1 MMKNMRSEDLRDYQ
15 LTVVGSILSSF
26 AQGNKRVVMC
36 LPTGG
41 GKTRIFTYMVKR
53 HLDKGGRVL
62 VITDRVELLKQAGG
76 SFDSFGINPEM
87 ITAGS
92 SPDLTL
98 PCHVA
103 MIETLSRRAED
114 YATFIASRSMVI
126 LDECHKAAF
135 DKIFPYFG
143 KDTFVIGATATPYRT
158 GKQPSLDQFYTD
170 IIQVIDT
177 PELIKKGFLSDAET
191 YGLPIDL
198 TGIKKVA
205 GEYDPKAMA
214 NRYEERKVY
223 EGVIENYNRICPN
236 TKTLAFASN
245 IESCKSL
252 CDKMLQ
258 SGLNARHLD
267 SNMTDY
273 DRREILDW
281 FKTVKDGILCSV
293 GILTTGFD
301 QPDVETII
309 LYRAT
314 TSLPLFLQMV
324 GRGSRTTKTKGK
336 FTILDFGNNVKTHDF
351 WEANRTWTLH
361 KVDKKKKDVAPIK
374 SCPKCNAMIPK
385 QTVKCNYCGH
395 TFKKT
400 PKEEQVEEIAMLI
413 KLPKKERL
421 KIANRSDIRLK
432 AEMAKSKVISPFWVL
447 HNMENKQDAI
457 EFCNLMG
464 YKKGFIYHNKER
476 FKVFQQ

>member
-1 MMKNMRSEDLRDYQ
+1 MEMRSEDLRDYQ
-15 LTVVGSILSSF
+15 LTVVGSILASF
-26 AQGNKRVVMC
+26 RRGNKRVVMC
-36 LPTGG
+36 LSTGG

-53 HLDKGGRVL
+53 HIEKGGRVL
-62 VITDRVELLKQAGG
+62 VITDRKELLSQAGG
-76 SFDSFGINPEM
+76 SFHSFGIKPEM

-98 PCHVA
+98 SCHVA

-126 LDECHKAAF
+126 LDECHRSAF

-158 GKQPSLDQFYTD
+158 GKQPSLDLFYTD

-205 GEYDPKAMA
+205 GDYDPKAMA

-236 TKTLAFASN
+236 TKTLAFAAN

-273 DRREILDW
+273 ERKEILDW

-301 QPDVETII
+301 QPDVQTII

-324 GRGSRTTKTKGK
+324 GRGSRTTETKSK
-336 FTILDFGNNVKTHDF
+336 FTILDFGNNIKTHDF

-361 KVDKKKKDVAPIK
+361 KVEKKKKQDVAPVK
-374 SCPKCNAMIPK
+374 SCIKCNAMLPVRSSSCK
-385 QTVKCNYCGH
+385 YCGH
-395 TFKKT
+395 VFVKS
-400 PKEEQVEEIAMLI
+400 PKQQRDDEIARLI
-413 KLPKKERL
+413 MLPKRDVL
-421 KIANRSDIRLK
+421 NIASKSDLRMK
-432 AEMAKSKVISPFWVL
+432 AEMAKAKVISPFWVL
-447 HNMENKQDAI
+447 HNLEDRNHAI
-457 EFCNLMG
+457 EFCQLMG
-464 YKKGFIYHNKER
+464 YKSGFIHHNKER